1 MKIGVRMQTTLSNE
15 LYARLEKMCAH
26 VSDKYIPMNIVFEEA
41 VEHYVKG
48 WEDKIAAKGISQ
60 EVGCKV
66 VTFDLKDI
74 HEGACHILK
83 LGKGKVCVC
92 KEKGLI
98 KLFEIELEE

>member
-1 MKIGVRMQTTLSNE
+1 MS
-15 LYARLEKMCAH
+15 Y
-26 VSDKYIPMNIVFEEA
+26 
-41 VEHYVKG
+41 
-48 WEDKIAAKGISQ
+48 
-60 EVGCKV
+60 EVA
-66 VTFDLKDI
+66 TFDLKDI

>member
-1 MKIGVRMQTTLSNE
+1 MKAITIQISFTEEAYAKMLDRCKVSNIATPEEFILDAVHAKIHGIDYYAGEKSNE
-15 LYARLEKMCAH
+15 DRC
-26 VSDKYIPMNIVFEEA
+26 N
-41 VEHYVKG
+41 
-48 WEDKIAAKGISQ
+48 
-60 EVGCKV
+60 EVA
-66 VTFDLKDI
+66 TFDLKDI